1 MSNSDCVELQQL
13 FSIAENL
20 ESSGLADQEQVLTI
34 LDTVI
39 MELGKV
45 QDGIDLYNEANEA
58 HVKVNQDYQQVDS
71 TIKWLQDNK
80 DSATKTGRTE
90 LFNKVLRPAYENFGG
105 VLNEYASKFADNETL
120 QATYDGVALIF
131 KSYGKTLESLGF
143 TLPDLQAL
151 AQAAQEVEAKAE
163 QAEVETATSETPE
176 TTPESQ
182 DK

>member
-1 MSNSDCVELQQL
+1 MSNSDCIELQQL
-13 FSIAENL
+13 STIAENL
-20 ESSGLADQEQVLTI
+20 EASALTEQEQVLTI

-58 HVKVNQDYQQVDS
+58 HLSVNREYQQVDN

-80 DSATKTGRTE
+80 DNVTKNGRTE
-90 LFNKVLRPAYENFGG
+90 LFNNVLRPAYENFGS
-105 VLNEYASKFADNETL
+105 VLNEYEHKFADNETL
-120 QATYDGVALIF
+120 QATYEGVALIF

-143 TLPDLQAL
+143 TIPDLEAIAKESQQATESTV
-151 AQAAQEVEAKAE
+151 EVEAATAE
-163 QAEVETATSETPE
+163 NPE